1 MIELV
6 KVVKDIFHVRLIIT
20 NIGVDIM
27 MIYSSFVE
35 GLELF
40 ISSAFPSK
48 LALAKTS
55 YYTWERNETNAFHSQ
70 ST

>member
-20 NIGVDIM
+20 NTA
-27 MIYSSFVE
+27 E

-48 LALAKTS
+48 LALAKSS
-55 YYTWERNETNAFHSQ
+55 YYTWELNETNVFHNQ